1 MYNIEGI
8 VYNIEGICVRKVHIR
23 FWNILL
29 VTAALRGCEDR

>member
-8 VYNIEGICVRKVHIR
+8 YVRKVHNR
-23 FWNILL
+23 VGNILL